1 MNKLFFGKIP
11 DSNNPQQLVDGYY
24 QAAKG
29 SSWFGQIAIGDY
41 CYIIGGNTIQFWQ
54 AKEWKVI
61 AEQDRLY
68 FEVLNKNLGINI
80 NQLINIKLFQL
91 NRALAVLTSRSS
103 KTAFHEINLLSKVD
117 FLQLA
122 SAEFYQ
128 KSNLYRQIKF
138 IKAEDI
144 DTSSQDIQL
153 YYEGDH
159 IKLAYADF
167 YDNSVYKSFRDNSI
181 KLGGGSVHK
190 DNTIRRVKEG
200 LATGNATI
208 NLRAFYDAFFCD
220 YNVKAV
226 VETVDERKFY
236 KYAPGG
242 QAVRWANDLET
253 STLAVDYPEYDFDVS
268 EINSL
273 EDLNE
278 KVGLA
283 RNSNKNTTWN
293 LFLFKSAKIGDVVFA
308 TKGLNIVVGIGVI
321 DGHYFYNS
329 SANSFKHQ
337 RSVEWIATD
346 EYQYIKNEIPTY
358 TRLVRADTFSTV
370 LPYKELLALYLQ
382 QYPQYEVV
390 FKEHGLIFET
400 EPTTNDSLT
409 NKSAMSLNQILY
421 GPPGTGKTYH
431 TINKALAIIEGTT
444 EAELGKLSRK
454 ELKSKYEKHVEDG
467 QIMFTT
473 FHQSMAYEDFVEG
486 IKPDITE
493 DEKGNKGVIY
503 DTRDGVF
510 KQLVKKALQN
520 VSPKAEIEKEISF
533 EDAWNDL
540 VQRFEERKEELKLK
554 TLSGKNMVI
563 NDLTANGNL
572 NVIPEL
578 KGKKDYLVSFERLK
592 RLQEA
597 FPDLTKVKNIDKEF
611 RSVIG
616 GMNSTAYWAVLD
628 EINQWLEKRRANVV
642 VGKKPIKRYVLII
655 DEINRG
661 NISAIFGELITLI
674 EESKRKP
681 ICDADLEKCHD
692 TLEVTLPYSKDKFC
706 VPSNLYIIGTMN
718 TADRSVEALDTALR
732 RRFAFEE
739 MMPKPVL
746 LNTNR
751 LIYEALWKYEKVDWG
766 EQKWVT
772 VEEGLNEL
780 YSFNEKWHNGK
791 EELWAS
797 FQKIGKE
804 MGDREQLSEYHEN
817 LLDLEN
823 ILTIINRRVEVLLDR
838 DHRIGHSYFIDVKSL
853 SDLKAV
859 FYDKVI
865 PLLQEYF
872 YGDYGKIGL
881 VLGSGFIEKETVNA
895 GVFADFEPEL
905 ADNFEEKPIYYIKDY
920 RNSNDLQANE
930 LFKQAVLVLL
940 KRA

>member
-1 MNKLFFGKIP
+1 MNKLFFGKISQKY
-11 DSNNPQQLVDGYY
+11 DTKQLEEGYY
-24 QAAKG
+24 EAPKG
-29 SSWFGQIAIGDY
+29 STWFGNLKISDY
-41 CYIIGGNTIQFWQ
+41 VYIIGNDKVQFWQ
-54 AKEWKVI
+54 AKDWKTV
-61 AEQDRLY
+61 AGKERLY
-68 FEVLNKNLGINI
+68 FTRLNTNIGISI
-80 NQLINIKLFQL
+80 TDFLSIHLFKISK
-91 NRALAVLTSRSS
+91 ALAVLTSRSARN
-103 KTAFHEINLLSKVD
+103 KAFFEITLTEPIDLKLLADTGFYQNRSLFRQINLVKDSESVDPVSK
-117 FLQLA
+117 
-122 SAEFYQ
+122 
-128 KSNLYRQIKF
+128 
-138 IKAEDI
+138 
-144 DTSSQDIQL
+144 DIQL
-153 YYEGDH
+153 FLDEKESLGLYPSPFIEPEV
-159 IKLAYADF
+159 L
-167 YDNSVYKSFRDNSI
+167 SLFRDNFGNIGKGAKMKDKTLSI
-181 KLGGGSVHK
+181 LRNGLQ
-190 DNTIRRVKEG
+190 NAPVKIP
-200 LATGNATI
+200 LNQI
-208 NLRAFYDAFFCD
+208 SLRSLYDVLFCD
-220 YNVKAV
+220 YKVVSNHYLLGAYWNDADPMDRTQHFIKEGIWYNGFEDQLLKEVKAIAVGSKVAIKSAYV
-226 VETVDERKFY
+226 VGNKSVIKVKTIGVVTGNPGDGRTLEVEWEEDFEPVELQIGNYRKTY
-236 KYAPGG
+236 HEVSNEKHIKMIWGEEDDTPTTAPG
-242 QAVRWANDLET
+242 A
-253 STLAVDYPEYDFDVS
+253 
-268 EINSL
+268 
-273 EDLNE
+273 E
-278 KVGLA
+278 KIELMNV
-283 RNSNKNTTWN
+283 
-293 LFLFKSAKIGDVVFA
+293 
-308 TKGLNIVVGIGVI
+308 
-321 DGHYFYNS
+321 
-329 SANSFKHQ
+329 Q
-337 RSVEWIATD
+337 
-346 EYQYIKNEIPTY
+346 IP
-358 TRLVRADTFSTV
+358 
-370 LPYKELLALYLQ
+370 
-382 QYPQYEVV
+382 
-390 FKEHGLIFET
+390 
-400 EPTTNDSLT
+400 
-409 NKSAMSLNQILY
+409 LNQILY

-444 EAELGKLSRK
+444 EAELAKRSRQ
-454 ELKSKYEKHVEDG
+454 ELKKIYEERVEQG

-473 FHQSMAYEDFVEG
+473 FHQSMGYEDFVEG

-503 DTRDGVF
+503 ETRDGVF

-520 VSPKAEIEKEISF
+520 VSPKAEIEREISF

-554 TLSGKNMVI
+554 TLSGKNMVVTE
-563 NDLTANGNL
+563 LTANGNL

-628 EINQWLEKRRANVV
+628 EINQWLKKHRANVV
-642 VGKKPIKRYVLII
+642 VGINPIKRYVLII

-692 TLEVTLPYSKDKFC
+692 TIEVTLPFSKDKFC

-732 RRFAFEE
+732 RRFTFEE

-772 VEEGLNEL
+772 VEKGLNEL
-780 YSFNEKWHNGK
+780 YSFNEKWHNSK

-804 MGDREQLSEYHEN
+804 VGDREKLSEYHEN
-817 LLDLEN
+817 LLNLEN
-823 ILTIINRRVEVLLDR
+823 ILTIINRRIEVLLDR

-895 GVFADFEPEL
+895 DVFADFEPEL
-905 ADNFEEKPIYYIKDY
+905 ADNFDEKPIYYIKDY
-920 RNSNDLQANE
+920 RNFNNSQTNDM

-940 KRA
+940 KQA